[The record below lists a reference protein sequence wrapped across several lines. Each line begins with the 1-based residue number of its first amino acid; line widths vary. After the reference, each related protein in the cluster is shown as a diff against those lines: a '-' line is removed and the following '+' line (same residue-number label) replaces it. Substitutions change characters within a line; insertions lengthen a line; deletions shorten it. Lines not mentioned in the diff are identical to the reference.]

1 MPQHPPRSTL
11 FPYTTLFRSGGTMV
25 TSRETF
31 GRIFPGADA
40 DRVSIGLLKLEPKAS
55 SQAVLREVNKKL
67 WPEAVALRRA
77 RSEEHTSEL
86 QSQSK
91 LVCRLLLEQKRK

>member
-11 FPYTTLFRSGGTMV
+11 FPYTTVFVAGGTMV

-77 RSEEHTSEL
+77 E
-86 QSQSK
+86 
-91 LVCRLLLEQKRK
+91 LLEAQRRYWLDGKPLGIMFTS